1 MNRHFVATGACALSL
16 ALLMGASMPSYA
28 AKDVRMAVASTFT
41 TMDPYDAN
49 DTLSQNVVR
58 SFYEGL
64 FRMDKDMKLK
74 NVLAESYTASA
85 DGLVYTMKLKKGV
98 KFHDGSDFNAA
109 VVKANFDRVTNPANH
124 LKRYGLYKNIAK
136 TKVVDDYTVRF
147 TLHEPFSAFV
157 NQLAHPSAAMISKK
171 ALEKGGKEVAFHPV
185 GTGPFIFEEWKPT
198 DYMKVKKNPNYWRKG
213 YPKVDSIKWIPVVDN
228 NTRAAMLQTG
238 EADFCFPL
246 PYEQA
251 KMLEGKSGIDVVASP
266 SIVHRWLS
274 MNMNVKPFNN
284 VKVRQAINYAI
295 NKKALMKVAYNGY
308 AIPAEG
314 VVPQGVDYAV
324 KLGPWEYNPAKAKQL
339 LKEAGYPNGFETT
352 LWSAYNHTTA
362 QKTIQFVQQQSAQV
376 GIKAKV
382 QALEAGQRVAQ
393 VESIQNPKDAKVR
406 IYYMGWSSSTGEAD
420 WALRPLLSTEAW
432 PPKLLN
438 VSYYSNARVDQL
450 LKDAL
455 NTTDRAKKTAC
466 YTEAQKI
473 IWSEAPWAFLATEQ
487 NVSGKIKKLSGMYV
501 MPDAGY
507 DYDEIDLHK

>member
-1 MNRHFVATGACALSL
+1 MNPRFASSACALSL
-16 ALLMGASMPSYA
+16 ALLMGASMPTYA
-28 AKDVRMAVASTFT
+28 AKDVRIAVASTFT

-74 NVLAESYTASA
+74 NVLAESYTASE

-136 TKVVDDYTVRF
+136 TDVVDDYTVRF

-157 NQLAHPSAAMISKK
+157 NQLAHPSAAMISAK

-198 DYMKVKKNPNYWRKG
+198 DYMKVKKNPNYWRAG

-251 KMLEGKSGIDVVASP
+251 KMLEGKPGIDVVASP

-274 MNMNVKPFNN
+274 MNMNVKPFDN

-362 QKTIQFVQQQSAQV
+362 QKSIQFVQQQLAQV

-393 VESIQNPKDAKVR
+393 VESIQDPKDAKVR

-420 WALRPLLSTEAW
+420 WALRPLLATEAW

-438 VSYYSNARVDQL
+438 VSYYSNARVDKL

-455 NTTDRAKKTAC
+455 NTTDRAKKTAF

-473 IWSEAPWAFLATEQ
+473 IWNEAPWAFLATEQ
-487 NVSGKIKKLSGMYV
+487 NVSGKSKKLSGMYV

-507 DYDEIDLHK
+507 DYDEIDLKK